1 MRRSNPFVT
10 LLYITSIIRHQKR
23 YQHYNSD
30 LSEVS
35 STDETT
41 DDSSSEESASPNPPS
56 RVSSSDGE
64 IEIDEC
70 IFTIN
75 NESAEKQ
82 IQLKTQKRKSHD
94 NSSKYSKPSKLRK
107 IRQKCESI
115 KNKKS
120 TKKFKIKAVPPISVS
135 FNFTS
140 PNYD

>member
-70 IFTIN
+70 IFTIK
-75 NESAEKQ
+75 NESAEEQ
-82 IQLKTQKRKSHD
+82 IQLKPKKRNNQD
-94 NSSKYSKPSKLRK
+94 NSSKYPKPSKLRK
-107 IRQKCESI
+107 IRRKCEPI

-120 TKKFKIKAVPPISVS
+120 TKKFKIKAVPPLSVS
-135 FNFTS
+135 LEFTLT
-140 PNYD
+140 NYD